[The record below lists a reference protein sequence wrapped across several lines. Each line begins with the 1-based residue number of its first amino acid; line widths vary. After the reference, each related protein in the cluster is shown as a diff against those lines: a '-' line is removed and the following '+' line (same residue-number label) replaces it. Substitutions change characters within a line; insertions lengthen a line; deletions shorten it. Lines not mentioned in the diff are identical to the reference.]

1 MKITEE
7 LRKEFEETELFAEFN
22 EKFDIYYTNLGGY
35 RFQKDDK
42 PYFYL
47 NGALAMYVEVVNE

>member
-1 MKITEE
+1 MRAIKE
-7 LRKEFEETELFAEFN
+7 LRKDFEKTKLFIDIDSTIGGINYKN
-22 EKFDIYYTNLGGY
+22 EGGY
-35 RFQKDDK
+35 FINDK